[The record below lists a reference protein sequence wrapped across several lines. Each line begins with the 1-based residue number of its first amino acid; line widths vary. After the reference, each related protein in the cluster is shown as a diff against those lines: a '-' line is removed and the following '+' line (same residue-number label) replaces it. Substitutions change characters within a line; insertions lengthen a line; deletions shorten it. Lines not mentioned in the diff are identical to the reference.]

1 MGGLDTLTKIEK
13 VKTDKDD
20 KPTTEQVTRR
30 WRHPRLLAAYP
41 PPRLLAA
48 HCVPTACSPCTGYIY
63 MVMPCQVT
71 LTGTNVLVNPFENLE
86 AEMAEHHR
94 LKTDPEAARA
104 EEKARR
110 CCE

>member
-20 KPTTEQVTRR
+20 KPTTEQVPPR
-30 WRHPRLLAAYP
+30 WRRP
-41 PPRLLAA
+41 PPPAPPPTHTPAGCSLRARCVLRA
-48 HCVPTACSPCTGYIY
+48 HDVP
-63 MVMPCQVT
+63 VMSCQVT

-110 CCE
+110 CSK